1 MTEGM
6 DAIVR
11 GYLPTQVVQADL
23 DTKPSKQ
30 DLLQQGKATD
40 AFMERLLSQLRFP
53 RTLVK
58 RAVLKL
64 L

>member
-11 GYLPTQVVQADL
+11 GYLATRVVQADL
-23 DTKPSKQ
+23 GTKPSKQ

-53 RTLVK
+53 RILVK
-58 RAVLKL
+58 RVALKL

>member
-23 DTKPSKQ
+23 GTKPSKQ

-58 RAVLKL
+58 RAALKL